1 MTSPKT
7 AQQTLQ
13 LLQIFDSQ
21 FPVGAFAHSNGL
33 ETYGQLRTFDRFAL
47 QDLLREQLNQGWG
60 NLDMAAVC
68 LAFRA
73 QGDATLLSELNDLVA
88 ASKVIPGLYKT
99 SLNLGKRTVKL
110 ARRLYDVP
118 ELTLEPPHQTPH
130 QTIALGWLGYALD
143 LNETN
148 LLLAFAHS
156 TILGSLM
163 AATRAMALSPEQAQ
177 EVLLELQPDMANAVN
192 RVQTDPER
200 YLWSC
205 TPALDMRAHQQAFLH
220 TRLFQS

>member
-1 MTSPKT
+1 MSQTVS
-7 AQQTLQ
+7 QTLT

-47 QDLLREQLNQGWG
+47 RDLLRAQVQQGWG
-60 NLDMAAVC
+60 NVDVAALC

-73 QGDATLLSELNDLVA
+73 QGDVNRLTELNDLVA

-110 ARRLYDVP
+110 ARRLYDLP
-118 ELTLEPPHQTPH
+118 ELALEHPHH
-130 QTIALGWLGYALD
+130 TITLGWLGHALALD
-143 LNETN
+143 ETA
-148 LLLAFAHS
+148 LLLAFTHS
-156 TILGSLM
+156 TVLGSLM
-163 AATRAMALSPEQAQ
+163 AATRAMSLSPQQAQ
-177 EVLLELQPDMANAVN
+177 EVLLELQPDLAAAVE
-192 RVQTDPER
+192 RIQTDPER

-205 TPALDMRAHQQAFLH
+205 TPALDIRAHQQAFLH